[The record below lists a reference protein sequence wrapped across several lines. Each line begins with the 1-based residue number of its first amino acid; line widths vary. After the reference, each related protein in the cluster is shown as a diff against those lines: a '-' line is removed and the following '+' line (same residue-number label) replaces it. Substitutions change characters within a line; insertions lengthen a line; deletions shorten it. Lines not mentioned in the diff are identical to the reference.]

1 MAWPFKVLSMKNKL
15 LTAIVT
21 PLLALGALAFSFTSI
36 KAPEKEEAAYAWS
49 GNQTCSVDASYYSS
63 CENLY
68 GDELAEAIRKCNKA
82 TNLYYKDWTRY
93 ERADEAEND
102 SSSIISI
109 YTRHT
114 IGKKNHVSSSY
125 DWNLWNREHIFTQTA
140 FPDSSEDTHNIFACE
155 GEINYERGNKKFG
168 DLSSV
173 TTTVKIGEHVTDC
186 KSTSTYFE
194 PCDEAKGEVARACL
208 YVATTYPD
216 YKLTGIFQSVALCLK
231 WHAEHPVTNREIYRN
246 NKVHSIQGNRNP
258 FVDHPSYANK
268 LYSGYTQYTAPD
280 PIDGSTSSG
289 GPKVTGVSF
298 DETEKYV
305 AVGSSITLTPIFA
318 PADATNKGYEILN
331 GNYSI
336 ISITKN
342 GQSFS
347 VTGLAEGVANVTVKT
362 NDGNFEATCKITVN
376 KDGLP
381 PAKEEP
387 TGGCFGSIVTG
398 SLLVTIPSLLGFA
411 FLAIRKR
418 KQD

>member
-1 MAWPFKVLSMKNKL
+1 MKNKL

-21 PLLALGALAFSFTSI
+21 PLLALGALAFSFASI

-49 GNQTCSVDASYYSS
+49 GNQTCNVQASYYSS

-68 GDELAEAIRKCNKA
+68 GDELKTALGGSFNKPQGKSYNWSRFEA
-82 TNLYYKDWTRY
+82 
-93 ERADEAEND
+93 ADEAEGD
-102 SSSIISI
+102 STSIISI
-109 YTRHT
+109 YTRHN
-114 IGKKNHVSSSY
+114 IKKSNHVGSSY
-125 DWNLWNREHIFTQTA
+125 SWDSWNREHIFTQTK
-140 FPDSSEDTHNIFACE
+140 FPNSADDTHNIYACE
-155 GEINYERGNKKFG
+155 GKINQIRDNYKFG
-168 DLSSV
+168 EASGSTIEVFDHDTGCKLSNN
-173 TTTVKIGEHVTDC
+173 K
-186 KSTSTYFE
+186 FE
-194 PCDEAKGEVARACL
+194 PNDEAKGEVARACL
-208 YVATTYPD
+208 YVSVTYPE
-216 YKLTGIFQSVALCLK
+216 YKLTDIFESVATCLK
-231 WHAEHPVTNREIYRN
+231 WHAEHPVTNREIFRN
-246 NKVHSIQGNRNP
+246 NKVYNLQLNRNP

-347 VTGLAEGVANVTVKT
+347 VTGLAEGVANATVKT